1 MKKLLFLAIAFILIL
16 LASNSCSNVDY
27 GGKDTHKVYGNGV
40 YAILNHSRDDKLI
53 RSIHN
58 RKYNQCII
66 DNIIAMEETD
76 EFVYVYGEFTKL
88 PVYAVID
95 IINNK
100 VKLHAEVEDDDTLC
114 ITQLYNMIKAGDA
127 IYLDN
132 YEDFSE
138 DERKILDKLKTSD
151 SQN

>member
-1 MKKLLFLAIAFILIL
+1 MKKIFFLVIVLILIL
-16 LASNSCSNVDY
+16 LASNSRDNVYY

-40 YAILNHSRDDKLI
+40 YAILTHSRDDKHI
-53 RSIHN
+53 RGIHN
-58 RKYNQCII
+58 RKYNQCLI
-66 DNIIAMEETD
+66 DEIIAMEETD
-76 EFVYVYGEFTKL
+76 KFVYVYGEFTKY
-88 PVYAVID
+88 PVYAIID
-95 IINNK
+95 IVNNK

-138 DERKILDKLKTSD
+138 DERNILDKLK
-151 SQN
+151 N